1 MSASALPGSRH
12 GGPVDLYS
20 AFLTTAPFI
29 LLAISG
35 GITFGPV
42 PVAARHRVWRIAWW
56 WFLNDIA
63 AALIVVACAALSLLV
78 LGGVVAPNGSARLVV
93 VYGGMFALFLLLLH
107 VAGDVVQLHRQ
118 GADGAATAS
127 ASPGSTLSAHG
138 PVQIS
143 GPEPD

>member
-1 MSASALPGSRH
+1 MSASVLLGGRH

-42 PVAARHRVWRIAWW
+42 PVAARHRAWRITWG

-63 AALIVVACAALSLLV
+63 AVLIVVACAGLSLLV
-78 LGGVVAPNGSARLVV
+78 LGGLVAPDGPARLVIV
-93 VYGGMFALFLLLLH
+93 LGGMFALFLLMLH
-107 VAGDVVQLHRQ
+107 VAGDVIRLYRQ
-118 GADGAATAS
+118 SDGNGGGATAS
-127 ASPGSTLSAHG
+127 TGSTSSAHESAQ
-138 PVQIS
+138 VS
-143 GPEPD
+143 GPAPG